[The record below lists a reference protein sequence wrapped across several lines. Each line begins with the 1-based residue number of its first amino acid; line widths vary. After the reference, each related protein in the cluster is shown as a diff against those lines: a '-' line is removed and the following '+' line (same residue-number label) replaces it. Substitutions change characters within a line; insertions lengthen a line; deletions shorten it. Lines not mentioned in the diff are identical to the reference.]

1 MPLDLT
7 FVIVLRALVEVAGYF
22 LLGQGVLYLLAG
34 GRRDRNPVYR
44 LFQLLTSP
52 VVKLTRAITPRA
64 VLDRHVPLVAFFILF
79 WVWIALALAK
89 RHLCAL
95 HQIACV

>member
-1 MPLDLT
+1 
-7 FVIVLRALVEVAGYF
+7 
-22 LLGQGVLYLLAG
+22 
-34 GRRDRNPVYR
+34 
-44 LFQLLTSP
+44 
-52 VVKLTRAITPRA
+52 
-64 VLDRHVPLVAFFILF
+64 VAFFILF